1 MLFLATEDLMAE
13 VKGAMSRPITAELNT
28 QYQAH
33 IGKIKENKATIPSIS
48 AGMAGQYAERSNIL
62 SVTGSTAEI
71 VIAGGLVKSLTFWAW
86 LMGATS
92 YSEIIS
98 AAEVLAADDE
108 ITDVILTIDSGG
120 GAVAGMIACTD
131 ALRKLRE
138 SGKLKASYTDGVCGS
153 AAYALACQ
161 APQIIAK
168 TTGDIIGSIGVMAY
182 QVRYKD
188 EESVAIR
195 GENSKDKNAD
205 AFTELG
211 YQVQK
216 AQIDDLE
223 ELYLSTCAEGRGVDV
238 GVVKATYGNGKI
250 MSAQRALDCGMIDAI
265 ASQNGTVGGQSAGI
279 SAENKPNLTAQDSE
293 QKLTAKSGDIM
304 NKAELQAKHPE
315 LYAEIKAE
323 GVTAGKAE
331 GIEAG
336 KKAEQERV
344 SVFAEMGEAYGAQEL
359 AMACIKD
366 GTDHSATVTAK
377 FGAAQAKNM
386 KLDAMASDNVDA
398 EGVKTPEAPK
408 AEANSVDAAAEVL
421 AKEMG
426 VEL

>member
-1 MLFLATEDLMAE
+1 
-13 VKGAMSRPITAELNT
+13 
-28 QYQAH
+28 
-33 IGKIKENKATIPSIS
+33 
-48 AGMAGQYAERSNIL
+48 
-62 SVTGSTAEI
+62 
-71 VIAGGLVKSLTFWAW
+71 
-86 LMGATS
+86 MGATS

-108 ITDVILTIDSGG
+108 IADVIMTIDSGG
-120 GAVAGMIACTD
+120 GAVAGMNACTD

-138 SGKLKASYTDGVCGS
+138 SGKLKASYTDRVCGS

-205 AFTELG
+205 AFTEAG

-216 AQIDDLE
+216 AQIDDME
-223 ELYLSTCAEGRGVDV
+223 SLYLATCAEGRGVDV

-250 MSAQRALDCGMIDAI
+250 MSAQRAIDCVMIDSI
-265 ASQNGTVGGQSAGI
+265 ASQSGTVGGQSAGI

-293 QKLTAKSGDIM
+293 QQLTANGDIM

-315 LYAEIKAE
+315 LMLKSKRKA
-323 GVTAGKAE
+323 
-331 GIEAG
+331 
-336 KKAEQERV
+336 
-344 SVFAEMGEAYGAQEL
+344 
-359 AMACIKD
+359 
-366 GTDHSATVTAK
+366 
-377 FGAAQAKNM
+377 
-386 KLDAMASDNVDA
+386 
-398 EGVKTPEAPK
+398 
-408 AEANSVDAAAEVL
+408 
-421 AKEMG
+421 
-426 VEL
+426 